1 MAAEDAFPFFLIGVV
16 VTFILAVRA
25 LVVARSSRA
34 QLAALTE
41 KFYMFDHR
49 LIRLGE
55 QIALLRGQAPDE
67 SAAVAEPVAPAPSEA
82 VTLAEEP
89 PVPEEAPFVAAQ

>member
-1 MAAEDAFPFFLIGVV
+1 MDAEDTWPFFLIAAV
-16 VTFILAVRA
+16 VTFILALRA

-55 QIALLRGQAPDE
+55 QIALLHGQVPDE
-67 SAAVAEPVAPAPSEA
+67 TTAVAEPVAAIPPEA
-82 VTLAEEP
+82 VTVAEEP
-89 PVPEEAPFVAAQ
+89 PPL